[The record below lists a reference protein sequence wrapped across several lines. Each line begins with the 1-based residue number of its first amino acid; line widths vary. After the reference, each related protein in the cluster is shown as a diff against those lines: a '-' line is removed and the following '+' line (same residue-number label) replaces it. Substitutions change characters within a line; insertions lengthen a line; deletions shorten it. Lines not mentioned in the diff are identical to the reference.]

1 MMKLIILESLFCFTL
16 SSEPY
21 TWRYVYN
28 YWNLNQNKQVDDH
41 IRSFS
46 FASLWQYLFVFH
58 KYAFFLFLLR
68 LKISRIL
75 YNKKEVEDVANI
87 SSGYNKFPTLV
98 NTNHLGEVLGFL
110 SNSKEKNK
118 GVSF

>member
-1 MMKLIILESLFCFTL
+1 MITLGLSPLHHFGNICLFFINT
-16 SSEPY
+16 P
-21 TWRYVYN
+21 
-28 YWNLNQNKQVDDH
+28 
-41 IRSFS
+41 FS
-46 FASLWQYLFVFH
+46 F
-58 KYAFFLFLLR
+58 FLLR

-87 SSGYNKFPTLV
+87 SSGYSKFPTLV
-98 NTNHLGEVLGFL
+98 NTNHFGEVLGFL